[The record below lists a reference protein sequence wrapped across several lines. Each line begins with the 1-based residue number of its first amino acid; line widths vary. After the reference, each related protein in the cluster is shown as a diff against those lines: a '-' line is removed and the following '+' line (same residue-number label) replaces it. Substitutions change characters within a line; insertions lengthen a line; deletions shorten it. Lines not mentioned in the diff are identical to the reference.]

1 MSSPIV
7 HPAVRWGS
15 PEDRATHAAWVA
27 EERRRRRAARIK
39 QALRDFIFATCTHPR
54 PDAGVDC
61 PLCIV
66 DFYGGP
72 YPSRA
77 GVAITAIDAAIAIED
92 DASRQAPPV
101 FTIGEHWTVTHPETG
116 VIEEGL
122 LMGGFP
128 QHPGD
133 LAFHPLSGGKS
144 QPHRAI
150 RVTPA
155 WLLAHGLRWA

>member
-1 MSSPIV
+1 MSLPIV
-7 HPAVRWGS
+7 HPAIRWGD
-15 PEDRATHAAWVA
+15 PAARARYAAWVA
-27 EERRRRRAARIK
+27 EDRSRRRNARIVK
-39 QALRDFIFATCTHPR
+39 ALRDFTFATCTHERPR
-54 PDAGVDC
+54 PGLDC
-61 PLCIV
+61 APCAAA
-66 DFYGGP
+66 FYGGP

-92 DASRQAPPV
+92 DAARQAPPV
-101 FTIGEHWTVTHPETG
+101 FMIGEHWTVKHPETG

-128 QHPGD
+128 THPGD
-133 LAFHPLSGGKS
+133 LALHPLSGGKS

-155 WLLAHGLRWA
+155 WLLAHGLRWG